1 VTDRELV
8 ELREREAFDYRHAE
22 RLSGLSGW
30 DRARAEALRQ
40 LYAGL
45 HELHRAAPAV
55 PLTEAM
61 DRLFARLPILE
72 LAAASLH
79 GEQAVANLLKV
90 RHMAAELA
98 ERPHLTFTVFVELMI
113 ARLEEQPEEAESALA
128 EESLDAVRVMTIHK
142 AKGLEFP
149 VVILPGFHHGT
160 GRGRELPPVSHDWAT
175 GVFGI
180 NWGECCSLGAV
191 LVNEKVRLREE
202 AERRRLFYVG
212 MTRAKE
218 RLILSGGWPGRPSK
232 GTFLGLLQEAATGT
246 VGETDLQALHIGPV
260 PLEHT
265 VVTADERAPKRRTP
279 VPARLRA
286 STEWTALADRWTAR
300 DQAWNTMR
308 ETPVRVTPTGLLKSG
323 GGKARQVPR
332 AAGAPERSRLVGTLA
347 HRVLQHWNFSDA
359 PEQLPARIAAA
370 CRQEFA
376 EDRAGTAAEIEAE
389 LLEMLRAFTAS
400 EPYRDLR
407 RAMIIGREVPF
418 VMPWDGMT
426 LQTSNLEPRTPAPCA
441 VMEGVIDVVYRLDG
455 KVHLAD
461 YKTDRVKDSEVA
473 DRAAEYEGQARV
485 YREALSRCLGIA
497 EVGVQ
502 LIFVRNGKAV
512 AV

>member
-1 VTDRELV
+1 
-8 ELREREAFDYRHAE
+8 
-22 RLSGLSGW
+22 
-30 DRARAEALRQ
+30 
-40 LYAGL
+40 
-45 HELHRAAPAV
+45 
-55 PLTEAM
+55 
-61 DRLFARLPILE
+61 
-72 LAAASLH
+72 
-79 GEQAVANLLKV
+79 
-90 RHMAAELA
+90 
-98 ERPHLTFTVFVELMI
+98 
-113 ARLEEQPEEAESALA
+113 
-128 EESLDAVRVMTIHK
+128 
-142 AKGLEFP
+142 
-149 VVILPGFHHGT
+149 
-160 GRGRELPPVSHDWAT
+160 
-175 GVFGI
+175 
-180 NWGECCSLGAV
+180 
-191 LVNEKVRLREE
+191 
-202 AERRRLFYVG
+202 
-212 MTRAKE
+212 
-218 RLILSGGWPGRPSK
+218 
-232 GTFLGLLQEAATGT
+232 
-246 VGETDLQALHIGPV
+246 
-260 PLEHT
+260 
-265 VVTADERAPKRRTP
+265 
-279 VPARLRA
+279 
-286 STEWTALADRWTAR
+286 
-300 DQAWNTMR
+300 MR